1 MIKIEKALA
10 VPAKGGF
17 FNDDLLAIHGGA
29 ARDGLGYRGEPLTPG
44 FQQIRQPSE
53 AVSIVLL
60 LDNGVAVSGDGMS
73 VTYAGAGGRIPRFQI
88 REQLPLLE
96 PVCRWLQGRS
106 AQGFLGLCRELQ
118 EQEFDAGLHRP
129 AAFYAASQAL
139 LQAVAQNEGVTCAQ
153 VLAAELGLTVSRRL
167 IPIYVQ
173 CGEDRYD
180 NVDKSIFK
188 EIDVLPHGFINSS
201 ELVGPKGEALAE
213 YVAWIA
219 ERIGKY
225 GREGYQPE
233 IHIDTY
239 GLVGQAFGHRAE
251 KIADY
256 LAELGRSARPYD
268 LNVETPVLMETREA
282 QIELFASIR
291 RELERRGSTVRLV
304 VDEWANDLDDIR
316 AFVAAGA
323 THSINVK
330 APDLGAVSNVAEAV
344 TECWK
349 GGIRPI
355 LGGSCAETDQ
365 SARIMAHVALATRP
379 AWILA
384 RPGMGIDEGLQITYN
399 EMARALAIIENT
411 ATGLTPGAP

>member
-1 MIKIEKALA
+1 MIKIEKVLA

-17 FNDDLLAIHGGA
+17 FNDDLLAIHAGA
-29 ARDGLGYRGEPLTPG
+29 ARDGFAYRGDPVTPG

-60 LDNGVAVSGDGMS
+60 LSNGVAVSGDGMS
-73 VTYAGAGGRIPRFQI
+73 VTYAGAGGRLPRFQV
-88 REQLPLLE
+88 RKQLPLLK
-96 PVCRWLQGRS
+96 PVCRWLEGRS
-106 AQGFLGLCRELQ
+106 AQGFLGLCEELQ
-118 EQEFDAGLHRP
+118 EQEFGAGLHRP

-139 LQAVAQNEGVTCAQ
+139 LQAVAINGGVTCSQ
-153 VLAAELGLTVSRRL
+153 VLAAELGLTVAREL

-180 NVDKSIFK
+180 NVDKSILK
-188 EIDVLPHGFINSS
+188 EVDVLPHGLINSQ
-201 ELVGPKGEALAE
+201 ELMGPNGDALAE
-213 YVAWIA
+213 YVSWIA
-219 ERIGKY
+219 GRVGKY
-225 GREGYQPE
+225 GREGYRPE
-233 IHIDTY
+233 IHIDVY
-239 GLVGQAFGHRAE
+239 GLVGQVFGPRAD

-256 LAELGRSARPYD
+256 LAGLGRSARPYD

-282 QIELFASIR
+282 QMELFASIR
-291 RELERRGSTVRLV
+291 WELERRGSAVRLV

-316 AFVAAGA
+316 AFIAAGA

-330 APDLGAVSNVAEAV
+330 APDLGAVSNVAKAV
-344 TECWK
+344 VDCWK
-349 GGIRPI
+349 GGVRPI

-379 AWILA
+379 AWVLA

-399 EMARALAIIENT
+399 EMARTLAIIES
-411 ATGLTPGAP
+411 ADPS